1 MPATRTGLY
10 LTLVTPPEGVESD
23 ELARRLVEAELSDL
37 PTVRSRLMRVPPC
50 IIGECLPAVAD
61 ACAGV
66 VRELGGDAVTVP
78 MKAVER
84 LGGTI
89 RIRDMRIEPG
99 VIEMELWRG
108 QTARIP
114 TERIDV
120 LVRASDTREEST
132 GGREMS
138 RTRASMHVARTGPA
152 YSMIRAE
159 LDSQASAEKR
169 IVSKDWLDIHTKD
182 GSVFQV
188 DGDKFGF
195 GVLGD
200 MKKQGDRVNM
210 DQLLD
215 LLSHLCPNAVVDT
228 YFPMFK
234 PTSSVKR
241 LKLPGMVINE
251 EDPVFAFYSRWA
263 ALVYRYVMQSGAHG
277 A

>member
-1 MPATRTGLY
+1 MPATQTGLY
-10 LTLVTPPEGVESD
+10 LTLVTPPEGVDAE
-23 ELARRLVEAELSDL
+23 ELSRRLVEADLSDL
-37 PTVRSRLMRVPPC
+37 PTVRTRLTRVPPC

-84 LGGTI
+84 LGGTV
-89 RIRDMRIEPG
+89 RIRDMRIDPG

-120 LVRASDTREEST
+120 LVRASDAREKSV
-132 GGREMS
+132 GGHELS
-138 RTRASMHVARTGPA
+138 RMKAAMTVARTGPGYRMVRQQVEA
-152 YSMIRAE
+152 HGP
-159 LDSQASAEKR
+159 AEKR
-169 IVSKDWLDIHTKD
+169 LVSKDWLDIHTKD

-200 MKKQGDRVNM
+200 LKKQGDRV
-210 DQLLD
+210 D
-215 LLSHLCPNAVVDT
+215 LSP
-228 YFPMFK
+228 
-234 PTSSVKR
+234 
-241 LKLPGMVINE
+241 
-251 EDPVFAFYSRWA
+251 
-263 ALVYRYVMQSGAHG
+263 
-277 A
+277 

>member
-10 LTLVTPPEGVESD
+10 LTLVSPPEEVDGE
-23 ELARRLVEAELSDL
+23 ELARRLVEADLSDL

-84 LGGTI
+84 LGGTV
-89 RIRDMRIEPG
+89 RVRDMRIEPG
-99 VIEMELWRG
+99 AIEMELWRG

-114 TERIDV
+114 AERIDV
-120 LVRASDTREEST
+120 LVRASDTREKSV
-132 GGREMS
+132 GGHELS
-138 RTRASMHVARTGPA
+138 RTHAALTVARTGPG
-152 YSMIRAE
+152 YQMIQQQVA
-159 LDSQASAEKR
+159 AHGSAEKR
-169 IVSKDWLDIHTKD
+169 LVSKDWLDIHTKD

-200 MKKQGDRVNM
+200 MKKQGDRMNM

-215 LLSHLCPNAVVDT
+215 LLSHLCPDAVVDT

-234 PTSSVKR
+234 APSSVKR

-263 ALVYRYVMQSGAHG
+263 ALVYRYVMRSGG
-277 A
+277 